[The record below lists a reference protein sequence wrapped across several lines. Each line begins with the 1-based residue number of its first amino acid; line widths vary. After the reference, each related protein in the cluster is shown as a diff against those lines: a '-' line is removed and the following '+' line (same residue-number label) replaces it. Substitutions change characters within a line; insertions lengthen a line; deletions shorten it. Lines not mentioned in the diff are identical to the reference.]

1 MAVETVAEPR
11 IVTPKSPF
19 SDGPRIASDPEPPAG
34 DAPDRAASEDEGPFS
49 PRRLALTV
57 GLILTVVGV
66 GFEALA
72 VATVLPAVV
81 DDLGGLHLYGW
92 AFSGFLLT
100 QLVGVVIAGLMADA
114 RGPALPFALSV
125 LLFAGG
131 LVVGG
136 LAPSMPVLIAGRALQ
151 GFGGGAITA
160 LAYVAIGRGYPE
172 SARPRM
178 LALLSTAWVVPG
190 LIGPGLA
197 GVMAESLGWRS
208 IFLVLAPM
216 PIVTGALALPSL
228 RKMGAGT
235 PSPEARA
242 RVGYAVLLAAG
253 SGLVLTG
260 IGQTNLALA
269 LGLTAI
275 GVALAIPAMRRLL
288 PEGTLRAAPGLPA
301 TVATMGLLNLA
312 FFGVDAF
319 VPLALVE
326 VRGTSV
332 AFAGLALT
340 TATLAWSSASW
351 IQARTVNRISRR
363 AMTRVGLVL
372 LGSSFL
378 ITALMLLPSVSVA
391 ISLPAWGLAGIA
403 MGLAYTTLSLAI
415 LEQAA
420 PGQEGDASA
429 SLQLAS
435 VLGAGFG
442 AGLGGALIALLEAR
456 GAPLSRALLLQGGA
470 MLAITALALLTAKG
484 LPGRTRGTSFGGSGD

>member
-1 MAVETVAEPR
+1 MPVETADERTTGADGRPAQVFWGADGHGEPSR
-11 IVTPKSPF
+11 AAADTPRSDESPF
-19 SDGPRIASDPEPPAG
+19 G
-34 DAPDRAASEDEGPFS
+34 

-100 QLVGVVIAGLMADA
+100 QLVGVVVAGLIADS

-125 LLFAGG
+125 LLFAAG

-136 LAPSMPVLIAGRALQ
+136 LAPTMPILIAGRALQ

-172 SARPRM
+172 SAKPRM

-190 LIGPGLA
+190 LVGPGLA

-216 PIVTGALALPSL
+216 PIATCALALPSL

-235 PSPEARA
+235 PSPAARS
-242 RVGYAVLLAAG
+242 RVGYAVMLAAG

-260 IGQTNLALA
+260 ISQTTPALA

-275 GVALAIPAMRRLL
+275 GVAMAIPAMRRLL
-288 PEGTLRAAPGLPA
+288 PAGTLRAAPGMPA

-340 TATLAWSSASW
+340 AATLAWSSAAW
-351 IQARTVNRISRR
+351 IQARTATRISRR
-363 AMTRVGLVL
+363 AMSRFGLVL
-372 LGSSFL
+372 LGVSFL
-378 ITALMLLPSVSVA
+378 GTALALLPGVPVA
-391 ISLPAWGLAGIA
+391 TSLPAWGLAGIA

-415 LEQAA
+415 LEQAE

-435 VLGAGFG
+435 VLGAGLG

-456 GAPLSRALLLQGGA
+456 GDPLLRALLLQGGL
-470 MLAITALALLTAKG
+470 MLAVTGLALFTARG
-484 LPGRTRGTSFGGSGD
+484 LPGRARRSS